1 MWLTGVAVAVLLGSV
16 TAPVRAGASE
26 GTTVEALQG
35 SSGPGRGS
43 SPSSWEWWNDAD
55 VQKELGLTPE
65 KIERINS
72 YYSRR
77 NTELRP
83 MVHEFFRQSAELEKM
98 TRDRIADEGTYAMQV
113 LRVES
118 VRARLSESRT
128 LMLYRISREL
138 TPEQN
143 QKLQTILDR
152 RFDRNRNRT
161 PTTR

>member
-1 MWLTGVAVAVLLGSV
+1 MWLTGVAVAVRLGSV
-16 TAPVRAGASE
+16 PAPVRAGASD

-35 SSGPGRGS
+35 PSGSGRGS
-43 SPSSWEWWNDAD
+43 SPASWEWWNDTD

>member
-1 MWLTGVAVAVLLGSV
+1 VALLLGSV
-16 TAPVRAGASE
+16 AAPAGVGASDE
-26 GTTVEALQG
+26 TMAAALQG
-35 SSGPGRGS
+35 PPSGPGRGS
-43 SPSSWEWWNDAD
+43 SPSSWEWWNDAE

-65 KIERINS
+65 KLQRINS
-72 YYSRR
+72 YYTRR

-98 TRDRIADEGTYAMQV
+98 TRDRVADESTYALQV

-143 QKLQTILDR
+143 QKLQNILDR
-152 RFDRNRNRT
+152 RFDRNRSRDRT
-161 PTTR
+161 PTVR